1 MAKYFIYPNANLYS
15 ADPVGGDRTGG
26 TNNFAA
32 SANVTNETRL
42 TDVSIATAAS
52 IPQFDAVQFD
62 MGGTITAINAVAIY
76 VNAVNTNDVHFFN
89 SSSATTGAFGA
100 SSSDDTFITGTSYDE
115 FTSVGWQVKTGLA
128 NTTAGNAATQRYFYM
143 YGNVAT
149 QSTITEVIIGNKL
162 DLTNVKLTG
171 AEGINYGNDLIV
183 SHGGNEF
190 SNQRHGGKKFWNFSL
205 GHCSS
210 TYKASLEA
218 MREAVDGA
226 HYKFLYYDGS
236 AYNYVRMSGDSLR
249 FKEIAYGVYDT
260 TIKLTEQLS

>member
-15 ADPVGGDRTGG
+15 ADPVGGDQTGG

-32 SANVTNETRL
+32 DATSATNETRL
-42 TDVSIATAAS
+42 TDVSIATAAGM
-52 IPQFDAVQFD
+52 PAQFDTVQFD
-62 MGGTITAINAVAIY
+62 LTASGNTIDSLAVFTTAA
-76 VNAVNTNDVHFFN
+76 NTNDLDFYANDSATTNAYANGIVGSSFDELTVGWN
-89 SSSATTGAFGA
+89 VKAGTLTVSSSAPATRYYYMRQSQGAN
-100 SSSDDTFITGTSYDE
+100 
-115 FTSVGWQVKTGLA
+115 
-128 NTTAGNAATQRYFYM
+128 NTL
-143 YGNVAT
+143 
-149 QSTITEVIIGNKL
+149 TEVILGTKL

-171 AEGINYGNDLIV
+171 AEGINYGNDLMI

>member
-26 TNNFAA
+26 TDNFAV

-52 IPQFDAVQFD
+52 IPQFDAVRFD
-62 MGGTITAINAVAIY
+62 MGAVISQPDAVAVY
-76 VNAVNTNDVHFFN
+76 ANAANTNDVHFFN
-89 SSSATTGAFGA
+89 SSNATTGAFG
-100 SSSDDTFITGTSYDE
+100 SSDANFITGTSYA
-115 FTSVGWQVKTGLA
+115 TLSLGWNVKTGLS
-128 NTTAGNAATQRYFYM
+128 NVQGGVAAIQRYFYM
-143 YGNVAT
+143 YGNIAT
-149 QSTITEVIIGNKL
+149 QSTITEVMIGNKL

-171 AEGINYGNDLIV
+171 AEGINYGNDLMV